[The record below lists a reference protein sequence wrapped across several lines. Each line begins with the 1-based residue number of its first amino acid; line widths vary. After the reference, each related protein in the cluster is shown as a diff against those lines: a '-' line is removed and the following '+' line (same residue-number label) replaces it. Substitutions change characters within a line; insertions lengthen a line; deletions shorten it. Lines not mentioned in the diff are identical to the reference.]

1 MPTRCQTEISR
12 FEALRSEA
20 TPLIGRDEEL
30 NLLLRRWQQAK
41 AGEGRL
47 ALLSG
52 DPGIGKSRLTTALVQ
67 YIA

>member
-1 MPTRCQTEISR
+1 
-12 FEALRSEA
+12 LRSEA